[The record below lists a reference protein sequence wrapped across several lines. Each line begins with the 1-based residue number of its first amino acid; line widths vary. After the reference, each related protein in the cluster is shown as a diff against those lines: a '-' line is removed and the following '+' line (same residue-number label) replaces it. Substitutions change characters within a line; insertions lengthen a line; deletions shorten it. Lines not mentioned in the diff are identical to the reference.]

1 MTYQP
6 DMDVIR
12 SFEAV
17 RDACDAADDEAI
29 RRSFEE
35 LLDQIEGEPPP
46 LKRLLEET
54 GDGIE
59 ETSDESLTTDPV
71 PDALATALDGAERYM
86 FSMDEDDAGRDL
98 EEAFEPL
105 LTALELDPGD
115 EERDVADETDAG
127 GPVADPDPEPADY
140 APPPTLDEISG
151 FLIQMDG
158 HGQEEISRLRTMLR
172 RVLETGDLPVPAQ
185 DALNAAVDELAE
197 ASPDDESSLE
207 RALGRVGERIE
218 DAMDASEVTSEAAS
232 EQRGQDGASP
242 DHDPEP
248 RPSDEG
254 RDYASGL
261 PEDSDPELL
270 TDFIEESTEQ
280 LVRAEDAVLALEEDP
295 DDAEA
300 VNVLFRAF
308 HTIKG
313 SSGFLGLDRISDLS
327 HRAETVFDRVREG
340 EVAFTPAAAD
350 LALRSIDVLER
361 LLAGVGEAL
370 EEGTLAVPDSF
381 VPMLDLLEASEL
393 DERIESGDLEVP
405 AADAGPA
412 GSDPSGEDSSDAPG
426 NDSVR
431 VSTDRLDRLVDL
443 VGELVVSHSMIAEH
457 PALRKTGGELGKTVK
472 RSEKILRDLQDLST
486 SMRMVPLRRAF
497 RRISRVVRD
506 VSRETGKPVNLT
518 TQGED
523 TELDRNM
530 VDVIADPLVHMAR
543 NAVDHG
549 IEPPEER
556 RAAGKPEEG
565 TVRLSARQEG
575 GNVVIEIADDG
586 AGMSRDAIARKAMDR
601 GIIDS
606 DDGMSDEDVYRLI
619 FEPGFSTADEVTD
632 VSGRGVGMDV
642 VKSSVESLRGRIE
655 IESTPGEGSVF
666 SIHLPLTLALTD
678 GMLLRVGDERFI
690 LPTVSIQVSV
700 RPEREEISTVAGRG
714 EMVRVRDELIPLAR
728 LHRLYGIGGAETDP
742 TQALLVVVGEGER
755 ATAFLVD
762 ELLGQKQFVVK
773 ALSGEVGNTPGL
785 AGGAVLGDGEVGLI
799 LDAGELIDL
808 AQSAPPESEAGGEGS
823 PSMARA
829 G

>member
-35 LLDQIEGEPPP
+35 LLEQIDEEPPP

-59 ETSDESLTTDPV
+59 ETSGESLTTDPV

-86 FSMDEDDAGRDL
+86 FSVDEDDAEQDL

-105 LTALELDPGD
+105 LAALELDPGD
-115 EERDVADETDAG
+115 EEREVADETDAG
-127 GPVADPDPEPADY
+127 DPGADPDPEPADDV
-140 APPPTLDEISG
+140 PPPTLDEISG

-158 HGQEEISRLRTMLR
+158 HGQEQISRLRTMLR
-172 RVLETGDLPVPAQ
+172 RLLETGDLPAPAR
-185 DALNAAVDELAE
+185 DALNGAVDAIAE
-197 ASPDDESSLE
+197 ASPGDESSLD

-218 DAMDASEVTSEAAS
+218 DAMDASEVAS
-232 EQRGQDGASP
+232 EERGQDEDSA

-248 RPSDEG
+248 RPSDDG
-254 RDYASGL
+254 RDYLGGL

-270 TDFIEESTEQ
+270 ADFIEESTEQ

-295 DDAEA
+295 DDVEA

-370 EEGTLAVPDSF
+370 EGGTLAVPDSF
-381 VPMLDLLEASEL
+381 VPMLDLLEASDL

-412 GSDPSGEDSSDAPG
+412 GSDPSGGDSSDAPVD
-426 NDSVR
+426 DSVR

-506 VSRETGKPVNLT
+506 VSRETGKPVGLT

-773 ALSGEVGNTPGL
+773 ALSGEVGSTPGL

-808 AQSAPPESEAGGEGS
+808 AQSAPPESGAGGERA
-823 PSMARA
+823 PSVARA